1 MTFLEHNPPLS
12 SGGEGDRESGEVKLV
27 SAPLTPAPTPALAP
41 SLTPASQPTI
51 SLLTD
56 NNADNLSVDSLTL
69 LPPAESPHLHP
80 YVSHT
85 PATHSL
91 QKIDAS
97 IAEVEEEEKEEG
109 QDRERGQTKKDEEG
123 SLPEEEEESP
133 LDETETDATVKEENT
148 TTELVTPTDEAP
160 DGEDTCSEMAGV
172 PGGESETTVDHVD
185 NREDEELDTETLDSP
200 ELD

>member
-1 MTFLEHNPPLS
+1 M
-12 SGGEGDRESGEVKLV
+12 
-27 SAPLTPAPTPALAP
+27 
-41 SLTPASQPTI
+41 
-51 SLLTD
+51 
-56 NNADNLSVDSLTL
+56 
-69 LPPAESPHLHP
+69 
-80 YVSHT
+80 
-85 PATHSL
+85 
-91 QKIDAS
+91 DAS

-109 QDRERGQTKKDEEG
+109 QDREGGQTKKDEEG